1 MYDRAPIDECVP
13 TAFRHVDNDHF
24 DAKGRNAVL
33 SRLPLDSTVPLLH
46 SDMPGHAGGPVAWL
60 RSPVI
65 APLVALL
72 LASIVLIPMGG
83 DRWIADRIFAAEGM
97 RWTLRDSFVLTRVL
111 HGGGKALSTIAWLAV
126 LAMTLRSTIDARWKP
141 LRRPLLV
148 LLLSVA
154 VSALLVSSL
163 KHLTRMDCPWDAS
176 IYGGAHPYFT
186 LLQARPAGIKPSGC
200 FPAGQASAG
209 YAWVALYF
217 FFASVRPQWRRIGLA
232 IGIGMGV
239 ALGMYRL
246 SLRRASRVV
255 TPSVGGTDRTG

>member
-1 MYDRAPIDECVP
+1 MPDPA
-13 TAFRHVDNDHF
+13 
-24 DAKGRNAVL
+24 
-33 SRLPLDSTVPLLH
+33 SLP
-46 SDMPGHAGGPVAWL
+46 AAWP
-60 RSPVI
+60 RSSVI

-97 RWTLRDSFVLTRVL
+97 HWALRDSFMLTRVL
-111 HGGGKALSTIAWLAV
+111 HGGGKALSTIAWLVV

-154 VSALLVSSL
+154 VSALLVSTL

-176 IYGGAHPYFT
+176 IYGGTHPYFT

-209 YAWVALYF
+209 YGWVALYF

-239 ALGMYRL
+239 VLGIAQQLRGAHYLSHDLWTLAICWFVALGLHRL
-246 SLRRASRVV
+246 SLRRVSRVAAPGV
-255 TPSVGGTDRTG
+255 DATDRNA